1 MSHLTYRSIL
11 LGIWLINLI
20 GIFSLSV
27 FGRRLQYWAADQVG
41 YTTIAWLISIILLG
55 LILAYLYWLKPRLDS
70 LPWLHL
76 CWFLSLFL
84 LGPFYYERIEERI
97 HFLSF
102 GLFGVFSILLFSPR
116 MALLWCLGI
125 SVGDEVLQHF
135 LADRVGDWADVL
147 LNSIASLGA
156 ALFVWLTLNKSISRR
171 MK

>member
-84 LGPFYYERIEERI
+84 LGPFYYERIEERS

-102 GLFGVFSILLFSPR
+102 AKAI
-116 MALLWCLGI
+116 
-125 SVGDEVLQHF
+125 
-135 LADRVGDWADVL
+135 
-147 LNSIASLGA
+147 
-156 ALFVWLTLNKSISRR
+156 
-171 MK
+171 

>member
-1 MSHLTYRSIL
+1 M
-11 LGIWLINLI
+11 LGVWLFNLI

-41 YTTIAWLISIILLG
+41 YTTIAWFIGITLLS
-55 LILAYLYWLKPRLDS
+55 LILAYLYWLKSHLKS
-70 LPWLHL
+70 FPWFHL

-84 LGPFYYERIEERI
+84 LGPFYYERIEERL

-102 GLFGVFSILLFSPR
+102 GLFGAFSILLFSPR
-116 MALLWCLGI
+116 IAVLWCLGI
-125 SVGDEVLQHF
+125 SVSDEVLQHF
-135 LADRVGDWADVL
+135 LDDRVGDLADVL

-156 ALFVWLTLNKSISRR
+156 ALFLQVTLNKSSSRS